1 MYSSRPFTFDRV
13 VRIIITLCILAGIVW
28 LVNDLKHVLLPFALA
43 CLIAY
48 VLEPIVQLTR
58 RLLHLRGRVV
68 AVILTLIV
76 VGGVAGLALSFIVPS
91 VLDEISQMRILI
103 ERYGSTT
110 KIVPF
115 IPQEVHNYVMQYVNS
130 DNLDSLLTESHIE
143 TLLNKGTSLLST
155 TVDILMRTLEW
166 LLTFIY
172 VIFIMLD
179 YKHLM
184 KGFRLLVPPKLRPFA
199 YHIGDDIK
207 DSMNRYFRGQFTI
220 ALCAAVFYSIGFSI
234 VGIPMAIVMGAVVG
248 ILYMIPYFQ
257 YITVIPVIILCLI
270 YSMTGEASFWPLLG
284 QCGLVYVISQCF
296 CDYILTPKI
305 MGNALGLNPAIILLS
320 LSVWGSLMG
329 IVGMIIALP
338 FTTLLLSYYRRIV
351 IDEQTPREAFTT
363 DSPSDDSGTTHPSA

>member
-13 VRIIITLCILAGIVW
+13 VRIIITLTIIAGIVW
-28 LVNDLKHVLLPFALA
+28 LINDLKHVLLPFALA

-48 VLEPIVQLTR
+48 MLEPVVQLTR
-58 RLLHLRGRVV
+58 RWLHLKGRVI
-68 AVILTLIV
+68 AVLITLVV
-76 VGGVAGLALSFIVPS
+76 VGGIVGLALYFIIPS
-91 VLDEISQMRILI
+91 VFDEISQMRILI
-103 ERYGSTT
+103 DRYGSTRRM
-110 KIVPF
+110 IPFVPR
-115 IPQEVHNYVMQYVNS
+115 EVHDYIMQYINTE
-130 DNLDSLLTESHIE
+130 NLDSLLTESHIE

-155 TVDILMRTLEW
+155 TIDILMRTLEW

-184 KGFRLLVPPKLRPFA
+184 KGFRMLVPPKMRPFV

-207 DSMNRYFRGQFTI
+207 DSMNKYFRGQFTI
-220 ALCAAVFYSIGFSI
+220 ALCAAVFYSVGFSI
-234 VGIPMAIVMGAVVG
+234 VGIPMALVMGALVG

-257 YITVIPVIILCLI
+257 YVTVIPVIILCFI
-270 YSMTGEASFWPLLG
+270 YSMTGEASFWPLVG
-284 QCGLVYVISQCF
+284 QCGLVYVISQCI

-320 LSVWGSLMG
+320 LSVWGSLLG
-329 IVGMIIALP
+329 IIGMIIALP

-351 IDEQTPREAFTT
+351 IDEQTPREAFT
-363 DSPSDDSGTTHPSA
+363 SDEPPADNPGHTV

>member
-13 VRIIITLCILAGIVW
+13 VRIIITLTIIAGIVW
-28 LVNDLKHVLLPFALA
+28 LINDLKHVLLPFALA

-48 VLEPIVQLTR
+48 MLEPVVQLTR
-58 RLLHLRGRVV
+58 RWLHLKGRVI
-68 AVILTLIV
+68 AVLITLVV
-76 VGGVAGLALSFIVPS
+76 VGGIVGLALYFIIPS
-91 VLDEISQMRILI
+91 VFDEISQMRILI
-103 ERYGSTT
+103 DRYGSTRRM
-110 KIVPF
+110 IPFVPR
-115 IPQEVHNYVMQYVNS
+115 EVHDYIMQYINTE
-130 DNLDSLLTESHIE
+130 NLDSLLTESHIE

-155 TVDILMRTLEW
+155 TIDILMRTLEW

-172 VIFIMLD
+172 IIFIMLD

-184 KGFRLLVPPKLRPFA
+184 KGFRMLVPPKMRPFV

-207 DSMNRYFRGQFTI
+207 DSMNKYFRGQFTI

-234 VGIPMAIVMGAVVG
+234 VGIPMALVMGAVVG

-257 YITVIPVIILCLI
+257 YVTVIPVIILCFI
-270 YSMTGEASFWPLLG
+270 YSMTGEASFWPLVG
-284 QCGLVYVISQCF
+284 QCGLVYVISQCI

-320 LSVWGSLMG
+320 LSVWGSLLG
-329 IVGMIIALP
+329 IIGMIIALP

-351 IDEQTPREAFTT
+351 IDEQTPREALT
-363 DSPSDDSGTTHPSA
+363 SDEPPADNPGHTV

>member
-220 ALCAAVFYSIGFSI
+220 ALCADVFYSIGFSI
-234 VGIPMAIVMGAVVG
+234 VGIPMALVMGAVVG
-248 ILYMIPYFQ
+248 ILYMIPYFR

-284 QCGLVYVISQCF
+284 QCGLVYVISQCI

-363 DSPSDDSGTTHPSA
+363 DSSSDDSGTTHPSA

>member
-13 VRIIITLCILAGIVW
+13 VRIIITLTIIAGIVW
-28 LVNDLKHVLLPFALA
+28 LINDLKHVLLPFALA

-48 VLEPIVQLTR
+48 MLEPVVQLTR
-58 RLLHLRGRVV
+58 RWLHLKGRVI
-68 AVILTLIV
+68 AVLITLVV
-76 VGGVAGLALSFIVPS
+76 VGGIVGLALYFIIPS
-91 VLDEISQMRILI
+91 VFDEISQMRILI
-103 ERYGSTT
+103 DRYGSTRRM
-110 KIVPF
+110 IPFVPR
-115 IPQEVHNYVMQYVNS
+115 EVHDYIMQYINTE
-130 DNLDSLLTESHIE
+130 NLDSLLTESHIE

-155 TVDILMRTLEW
+155 TIDILMRTLEW

-172 VIFIMLD
+172 IIFIMLD

-184 KGFRLLVPPKLRPFA
+184 KGFRMLVPPKMRPFV

-207 DSMNRYFRGQFTI
+207 DSMNKYFRGQFTI

-234 VGIPMAIVMGAVVG
+234 VGIPMALVMGAVVG

-257 YITVIPVIILCLI
+257 YVTVIPVIILCFI
-270 YSMTGEASFWPLLG
+270 YSMTGEASFWPLVG
-284 QCGLVYVISQCF
+284 QCGLVYVISQCI

-320 LSVWGSLMG
+320 LSVWGSLLG
-329 IVGMIIALP
+329 IIGMIIALP

-351 IDEQTPREAFTT
+351 IDEQTPREAFT
-363 DSPSDDSGTTHPSA
+363 SDEPPADNPGHTV

>member
-13 VRIIITLCILAGIVW
+13 VRIIITLTIIAGIIW
-28 LVNDLKHVLLPFALA
+28 LINDLKHVLLPFALA

-48 VLEPIVQLTR
+48 MLEPVVQLTR
-58 RLLHLRGRVV
+58 RWLHLKGRVI
-68 AVILTLIV
+68 AVLITLVV
-76 VGGVAGLALSFIVPS
+76 VGGIVGLALYFIIPS
-91 VLDEISQMRILI
+91 VFDEISQMRILI
-103 ERYGSTT
+103 DRYGSTRRM
-110 KIVPF
+110 IPFVPR
-115 IPQEVHNYVMQYVNS
+115 EVHDYIMQYINTE
-130 DNLDSLLTESHIE
+130 NLDSLLTESHIE

-155 TVDILMRTLEW
+155 TIDILMRTLEW

-172 VIFIMLD
+172 IIFIMLD

-184 KGFRLLVPPKLRPFA
+184 KGFRMLVPPKMRPFV

-207 DSMNRYFRGQFTI
+207 DSMNKYFRGQFTI

-234 VGIPMAIVMGAVVG
+234 VGIPMALVMGAVVG

-257 YITVIPVIILCLI
+257 YVTVIPVIILCFI
-270 YSMTGEASFWPLLG
+270 YSMTGEASFWPLVG
-284 QCGLVYVISQCF
+284 QCGLVYVISQCI

-320 LSVWGSLMG
+320 LSVWGSLLG
-329 IVGMIIALP
+329 IIGMIIALP

-351 IDEQTPREAFTT
+351 IDEQTPREAFT
-363 DSPSDDSGTTHPSA
+363 SDEPPADNPGHTV

>member
-13 VRIIITLCILAGIVW
+13 VRIIITLTIIAGIVW
-28 LVNDLKHVLLPFALA
+28 LINDLKHVLLPFALA

-48 VLEPIVQLTR
+48 MLEPVVQLTR
-58 RLLHLRGRVV
+58 RWLRLKGRVI
-68 AVILTLIV
+68 AVLITLVV
-76 VGGVAGLALSFIVPS
+76 VGGIVGLALYFIIPS
-91 VLDEISQMRILI
+91 VFDEISQMRILI
-103 ERYGSTT
+103 DRYGSTRRM
-110 KIVPF
+110 IPFVPR
-115 IPQEVHNYVMQYVNS
+115 EVHDYIMQYINTE
-130 DNLDSLLTESHIE
+130 NLDSLLTESHIE

-155 TVDILMRTLEW
+155 TIDILMRTLEW

-172 VIFIMLD
+172 IIFIMLD

-184 KGFRLLVPPKLRPFA
+184 KGFRMLVPPKMRPFV

-207 DSMNRYFRGQFTI
+207 DSMNKYFRGQFTI

-234 VGIPMAIVMGAVVG
+234 VGIPMALVMGAVVG

-257 YITVIPVIILCLI
+257 YVTVIPVIILCFI
-270 YSMTGEASFWPLLG
+270 YSMTGEASFWPLVG
-284 QCGLVYVISQCF
+284 QCGLVYVISQCI

-320 LSVWGSLMG
+320 LSVWGSLLG
-329 IVGMIIALP
+329 IIGMIIALP

-351 IDEQTPREAFTT
+351 IDEQTPREAFT
-363 DSPSDDSGTTHPSA
+363 SDEPPADNPGHTV

>member
-13 VRIIITLCILAGIVW
+13 VRIIITLTIIAGIVW
-28 LVNDLKHVLLPFALA
+28 LINDLKHVLLPFALA

-48 VLEPIVQLTR
+48 MLEPVVQLTR
-58 RLLHLRGRVV
+58 RWLHLKGRVI
-68 AVILTLIV
+68 AVLITLVV
-76 VGGVAGLALSFIVPS
+76 VGGIVGLALYFIIPS
-91 VLDEISQMRILI
+91 VFDEISQMRILI
-103 ERYGSTT
+103 DRYGSTRRM
-110 KIVPF
+110 IPFVPR
-115 IPQEVHNYVMQYVNS
+115 EVHDYIMQYINTE
-130 DNLDSLLTESHIE
+130 NLDSLLTESHIE

-155 TVDILMRTLEW
+155 TIDILMRTLEW

-172 VIFIMLD
+172 IIFIMLD

-184 KGFRLLVPPKLRPFA
+184 KGFRMLVPPKMRPFV

-207 DSMNRYFRGQFTI
+207 DSMNKYFRGQFTI

-234 VGIPMAIVMGAVVG
+234 VGIPMALVMGAVVG

-257 YITVIPVIILCLI
+257 YVTVIPVIILCFI
-270 YSMTGEASFWPLLG
+270 YSMTGEASFWPLVG
-284 QCGLVYVISQCF
+284 QCGLVYVISQCI

-320 LSVWGSLMG
+320 LSVWGSLLG
-329 IVGMIIALP
+329 IIGMIIALP

-351 IDEQTPREAFTT
+351 IDEQTPREAFT
-363 DSPSDDSGTTHPSA
+363 SDEPPAGNPGHTV

>member
-13 VRIIITLCILAGIVW
+13 VRIIITLTIIAGIIW
-28 LVNDLKHVLLPFALA
+28 LINDLKHVLLPFALA

-48 VLEPIVQLTR
+48 MLEPVVQLTR
-58 RLLHLRGRVV
+58 RWLHLKGRVI
-68 AVILTLIV
+68 AVLITLVV
-76 VGGVAGLALSFIVPS
+76 VGGIVGLALYFIIPS
-91 VLDEISQMRILI
+91 VFDEISQMRILI
-103 ERYGSTT
+103 DRYGSTRRM
-110 KIVPF
+110 IPFVPR
-115 IPQEVHNYVMQYVNS
+115 EVHDYIMQYINTE
-130 DNLDSLLTESHIE
+130 NLDSLLTESHIE

-155 TVDILMRTLEW
+155 TIDILMRTLEW

-172 VIFIMLD
+172 IIFIMLD

-184 KGFRLLVPPKLRPFA
+184 KGFRMLVPPKMRPFV

-207 DSMNRYFRGQFTI
+207 DSMNKYFRGQFTI

-234 VGIPMAIVMGAVVG
+234 VGIPMALVMGAVVG

-257 YITVIPVIILCLI
+257 YVTVIPVIILCFI
-270 YSMTGEASFWPLLG
+270 YSMTGEASFWSLVG
-284 QCGLVYVISQCF
+284 QCGLVYVISQCI

-320 LSVWGSLMG
+320 LSVWGSLLG
-329 IVGMIIALP
+329 IIGMIIALP

-351 IDEQTPREAFTT
+351 IDEQTPREAFT
-363 DSPSDDSGTTHPSA
+363 SDEPPADNPGHTV